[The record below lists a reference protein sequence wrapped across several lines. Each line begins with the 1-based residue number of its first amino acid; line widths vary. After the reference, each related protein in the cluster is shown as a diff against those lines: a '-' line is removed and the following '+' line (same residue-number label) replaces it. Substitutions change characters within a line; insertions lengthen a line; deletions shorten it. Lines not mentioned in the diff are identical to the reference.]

1 MGSMSK
7 RWTDTLTRPFEV
19 KASSFAVETKA
30 DGAKVGRFEGYL
42 SVFGNEDRTGDIVEQ
57 GAFARTIEQN
67 KGRFPLLW
75 FHDPTEPIG
84 IFKAA
89 EDERGLYITAFI
101 NLDTQR
107 GREVYSGMKFEV
119 EELDGDGAYVGELSI
134 GYRVVT
140 SEDDD
145 DGIRHLKEVALHEGS
160 LLTMH
165 FAANPEAL
173 VTVKDDGE
181 RMVAA
186 EAKALRDARAALEA
200 KAEAIT
206 DLLSSV
212 PVGADPLADERK
224 DALIETLGFDP
235 FTPPAEPDEGKAA
248 DAADET
254 PEEPE
259 PPAVLSD
266 EAKADILAIVEHAR
280 ATLTA

>member
-1 MGSMSK
+1 MGSMAK
-7 RWTDTLTRPFEV
+7 RWTDTLTRPFEL
-19 KASSFAVETKA
+19 KAGSFGVETKA
-30 DGAKVGRFEGYL
+30 DGSQVGRFEGYL
-42 SVFGNEDRTGDIVEQ
+42 SVFGNEDATGDIVEP
-57 GAFARTIEQN
+57 GAFTRTIEQN

-89 EDERGLYITAFI
+89 EDERGLYIIAFI

-119 EELDGDGAYVGELSI
+119 EELDGDGSYVGELSI
-134 GYRVVT
+134 GYRAVT
-140 SEDDD
+140 AETDE

-165 FAANPEAL
+165 FAANPEAV
-173 VTVKDDGE
+173 VTVKDSGE

-200 KAEAIT
+200 KVEAIT
-206 DLLSSV
+206 GLLASV
-212 PVGADPLADERK
+212 PVGDGPLAAERK
-224 DALIETLGFDP
+224 DTLIETLGFDP
-235 FTPPAEPDEGKAA
+235 FAPPEDPGEDKADDDEEQPGG
-248 DAADET
+248 
-254 PEEPE
+254 
-259 PPAVLSD
+259 PALLSD
-266 EAKADILAIVEHAR
+266 EAAADILAIVEHAR

>member
-1 MGSMSK
+1 MGSMTK

-19 KASSFAVETKA
+19 KAGSFGVETKA
-30 DGAKVGRFEGYL
+30 DGSQVGRFEGYL
-42 SVFGNEDRTGDIVEQ
+42 SVFGNEDDTGDIVEA
-57 GAFARTIEQN
+57 GAFTRTIEQN

-134 GYRVVT
+134 GYRSVNDET
-140 SEDDD
+140 DES
-145 DGIRHLKEVALHEGS
+145 GIRHLKEVALYEGS
-160 LLTMH
+160 LLTIH

-173 VTVKDDGE
+173 VTVKDSGE

-186 EAKALRDARAALEA
+186 EAKALRDARAALVA

-206 DLLSSV
+206 ELLSSV
-212 PVGADPLADERK
+212 PIGADPLVDERK

-248 DAADET
+248 EAADET